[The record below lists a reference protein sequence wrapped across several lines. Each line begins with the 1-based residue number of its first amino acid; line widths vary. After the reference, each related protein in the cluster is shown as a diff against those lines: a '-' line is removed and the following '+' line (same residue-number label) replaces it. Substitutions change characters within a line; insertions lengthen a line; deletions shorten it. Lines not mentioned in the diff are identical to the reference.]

1 MTTQLTKETVAAMA
15 ELAGY
20 AMDEADAARVARAIG
35 PALAGFSK
43 VEAPLPCPAEPSG
56 FVAEPTE
63 SVS

>member
-43 VEAPLPCPAEPSG
+43 VEATLPFTAEPCG
-56 FVAEPTE
+56 FVVEQTE
-63 SVS
+63 SFS